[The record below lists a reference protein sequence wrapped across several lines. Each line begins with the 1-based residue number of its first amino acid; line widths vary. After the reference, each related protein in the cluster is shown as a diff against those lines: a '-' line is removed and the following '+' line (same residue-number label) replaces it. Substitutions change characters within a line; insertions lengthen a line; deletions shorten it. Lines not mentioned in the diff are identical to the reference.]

1 MVFVYKICLVEDEI
15 DLATVVKM
23 YLEKAGYDVI
33 TFTKGADAIN
43 YIGNEVDVWILDIML
58 GDDVNGYDVIKA
70 IREKYPL
77 VPVIFTSAR
86 DQDLD
91 RILGLELGSDDYIT
105 KPYSSKE
112 LVLRVNNIIK
122 RVYQSTESKIINYLD
137 YTIDLDKRIVSVKDK
152 TIKLTTL
159 EFDLLVLLVENLN
172 KSFSRE
178 DILDAVWGNDY
189 FGSDRAV
196 DDLVRRLRK
205 KMPLLN
211 VNTIYGY
218 GYRLSA

>member
-1 MVFVYKICLVEDEI
+1 MYKICLVEDET
-15 DLATVVKM
+15 DLVAVVKM
-23 YLEKAGYDVI
+23 YLEKAGYDVV

-43 YIGNEVDVWILDIML
+43 YIGNPVDVWILDIML

-122 RVYQSTESKIINYLD
+122 RVYQSTESKILNYLD
-137 YTIDLDKRIVSVKDK
+137 YSIDLDKRIVSVKDK
-152 TIKLTTL
+152 PIKLTTL
-159 EFDLLVLLVENLN
+159 EFDLLVLLVENIN

-178 DILDAVWGNDY
+178 DILDVVWGNDY